1 LNLIPKLLLDRL
13 LAIDCWDRAH
23 FKAFDVIDRQS
34 GAMLLLSTRVGG
46 LIGTGA
52 STEVK
57 LTLMSI
63 HESVQMLAHG
73 AGLDSDILSPS
84 LLEVARLCGKCVY
97 VCVCVCVCFC
107 LCVCVSV
114 LTFIILVLNSQAAC
128 LSLST

>member
-1 LNLIPKLLLDRL
+1 LNFIPKLLLDRL

-23 FKAFDVIDRQS
+23 LKAFDVIDRQS

-84 LLEVARLCGKCVY
+84 LLEVARLCGR
-97 VCVCVCVCFC
+97 
-107 LCVCVSV
+107 LP
-114 LTFIILVLNSQAAC
+114 LTLNSSAYDIGIWR
-128 LSLST
+128 